1 MPMGGGKRQVLVP
14 SWWCTWPAA
23 EMGARLVPAH
33 GRRCTPILQPVAL
46 PHSCRR
52 QTGFV
57 INITSS
63 FLFCLLLLLGR
74 NGAKSSPARCVELNC
89 WLSIRQK
96 GRAVSGLNPFPPFS
110 H

>member
-1 MPMGGGKRQVLVP
+1 MPMGGGKGRYLSRRGGVHGRP
-14 SWWCTWPAA
+14 PRWGPA
-23 EMGARLVPAH
+23 LYLPH

-96 GRAVSGLNPFPPFS
+96 GRAVSGLVPFPPFS